1 MLVDHGM
8 FYIADE
14 GDKQR
19 GADGLYAQA
28 RACSTWIVQFIA
40 SVESQ
45 GTAVSPAHLS
55 AIFSVLCRSLIFWTF
70 MLSLAGLATMYDLC
84 C

>member
-1 MLVDHGM
+1 MV
-8 FYIADE
+8 YIGDE
-14 GDKQR
+14 GGKQR
-19 GADGLYAQA
+19 GVDGLYVHA
-28 RACSTWIVQFIA
+28 RACSRLIVQFIA

-45 GTAVSPAHLS
+45 GTAVSPAHL
-55 AIFSVLCRSLIFWTF
+55 CRSFIFWTF